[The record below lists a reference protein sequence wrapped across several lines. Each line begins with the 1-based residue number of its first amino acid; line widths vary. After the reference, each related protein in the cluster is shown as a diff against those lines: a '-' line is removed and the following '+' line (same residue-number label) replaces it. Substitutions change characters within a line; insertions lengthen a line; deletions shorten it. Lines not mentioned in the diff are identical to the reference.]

1 MGLCACTQRE
11 TIQQENS
18 RKEMVFK
25 YLEGLEKTK
34 EVRVS
39 LVPELEDPFDQQIEE
54 QLAAQNISRIN

>member
-1 MGLCACTQRE
+1 
-11 TIQQENS
+11 
-18 RKEMVFK
+18 MVFK